1 MTTPQDYLYRAAKN
15 SYDAFEKAEE
25 IYRALEITEHP
36 NEEITSKVLDRME
49 KEIEFICL
57 KLDKIMSLLKK
68 DSDSE

>member
-1 MTTPQDYLYRAAKN
+1 MLFR
-15 SYDAFEKAEE
+15 S
-25 IYRALEITEHP
+25 RALEITEHP